1 MTPRDGLLT
10 APAGD
15 AATPLDAVP
24 LLQMLPPAVRRAV
37 ASHVTTITYGFG
49 DVIVREGEPAD
60 AFFLLTSGRAR
71 VVKAGEGGEEV
82 PLNVLRAGD
91 YFGEVALLH
100 GGSRTATVRSS
111 SEVTALRLA
120 RDDFQRLV
128 QEIPELRDALELRVR
143 HRALHNFLREFSAL
157 GELPLPVLR
166 RVLEG
171 LRPVAFAAGEL
182 IVREGEPAGP
192 LFIVQS
198 GRARVFRD
206 AGGRA
211 KNLAFLRAGD
221 FFGERST
228 LLGVARNASVQAITE
243 CQLLALA
250 PAELA
255 SLAAD
260 HPELRRV
267 LDERMAQ
274 YNADVEARVPLDFA
288 EEMLPADVAV
298 HDKLELPE
306 SRPAGDA
313 AGEGAG
319 EEQAA
324 EGREEDE
331 EPFATPEGLF
341 RKRRRRIF
349 RFPLVLQ
356 VDEMD
361 CGAACLAMICRHFGR
376 RVSITRIR
384 QLAHT
389 AYDGTSLKALC
400 SAANELGLA
409 ARGLKVSRRHLDR
422 MPVPAIIHW
431 DDYHWVVLVGV
442 SRRSVRVADPAIGLR
457 TIPRAEFERRWN
469 GYAALF
475 DYTEAFARAPE
486 GRSSGAWA
494 IPFVTAH
501 KGVLLRVLLLAIVAS
516 VLQMLLPVFTQVI
529 VDRVVVERDV
539 GLLNL
544 VIVGMLVALA
554 FMLGANLIQRYMLSF
569 ATVRID
575 AAILDFLTRR
585 LLALP
590 MSYFHTRRT
599 GDIQRRLMG
608 ARQVRE
614 FIVQNGI
621 NGMLAVVQIT
631 VALAVMAVYSPTL
644 TLVFLAAAPAYAGLG
659 VFSTKVLRPLFAELE
674 ESYGKY
680 ASFQVDAIK
689 GIETVKATAAE
700 LTFRD
705 KMLAEFTSVADRQ
718 FRANF
723 VMLAYDTVTQAVSLV
738 STALFLLVGA
748 RMVIAGEITIG
759 GFVAFNALIAMA
771 YASVVR
777 VLSLWDEWQLSAVLL
792 DRLNDIF
799 ESDPEQGRDRGR
811 LHPVPTLGGRIELR
825 NVGFR
830 YGGPE
835 AAAILGGITLE
846 IPAGRTTAIIG
857 RSGCGKTT
865 LIKCLSGLIEPTE
878 GDVLFD
884 GVDMKTLNYRELRRK
899 IGVVLQENYMFSD
912 TILRN
917 IAFGDHEPDPDR
929 AIWAAQLANAH
940 DFILRLPLGYETRIG
955 ESGLAI
961 SGGQRQRIAIARA
974 LYSNPPILIFD
985 EATSALDSESER
997 AIQENMERLL
1007 SGRTAIVIAHRLS
1020 TIRHAHSI
1028 VVLEKGQVAERGTHD
1043 ELMARR
1049 GLYFYLCSQQ
1059 LGM

>member
-10 APAGD
+10 APAAD
-15 AATPLDAVP
+15 AVTALDGVP
-24 LLQMLPPAVRRAV
+24 LLQMLAPAVRDAV
-37 ASHVTTITYGFG
+37 ASRMTMVAYGFG

-60 AFFLLTSGRAR
+60 AFFLITAGRAR
-71 VVKAGEGGEEV
+71 VVKAAESGEEV
-82 PLNVLRAGD
+82 PLNVLRAGE
-91 YFGEVALLH
+91 YFGEMALLH
-100 GGSRTATVRSS
+100 GGPRTATVRCS

-128 QEIPELRDALELRVR
+128 QETPELGDALELRVR
-143 HRALHNFLREFSAL
+143 HRALHNFLREFSEL
-157 GELPLPVLR
+157 GEVPLPVLR
-166 RVLEG
+166 AVLED
-171 LRPVAFAAGEL
+171 LVPVTFAAGDV

-192 LFIVQS
+192 MYIVQS
-198 GRARVFRD
+198 GRLRVFRD
-206 AGGRA
+206 VEGRPR
-211 KNLAFLRAGD
+211 NLAFLRAGD
-221 FFGERST
+221 FFGERSS

-243 CQLLALA
+243 CRLLALA
-250 PAELA
+250 PGQLA
-255 SLAAD
+255 RLAAA

-274 YNADVEARVPLDFA
+274 YNADAEARVPLDFA
-288 EEMLPADVAV
+288 QEMLPADVGV

-306 SRPAGDA
+306 SRQPGDDEEEE
-313 AGEGAG
+313 AGEAKPD
-319 EEQAA
+319 
-324 EGREEDE
+324 GREED

-341 RKRRRRIF
+341 RKRRQRIF

-361 CGAACLAMICRHFGR
+361 CGAACLAMVCRHFGR
-376 RVSITRIR
+376 RVSITRLR

-422 MPVPAIIHW
+422 MPAPAIVHW
-431 DDYHWVVLVGV
+431 DDYHWIVLVHVG
-442 SRRSVRVADPAIGLR
+442 RRSVRVADPAIGLR
-457 TIPRAEFERRWN
+457 TIPRGEFERRWN

-475 DYTEAFARAPE
+475 DYTEAFAKAPE

-494 IPFVTAH
+494 IPFITAH
-501 KGVLLRVLLLAIVAS
+501 KGVLLQVLLLAVVAS

-544 VIVGMLVALA
+544 VVAGMLVALA

-575 AAILDFLTRR
+575 AAILDYLTRR

-621 NGMLAVVQIT
+621 NGVLAGVQIA

-644 TLVFLAAAPAYAGLG
+644 TLVFLAAAPVYAGL
-659 VFSTKVLRPLFAELE
+659 VLFSTKVLRPLFAELE

-718 FRANF
+718 FRANY

-738 STALFLLVGA
+738 STALFLFVGA
-748 RMVIAGEITIG
+748 RMVIGGEITIG

-799 ESDPEQGRDRGR
+799 ESEPEQGRDRAR
-811 LHPVPTLGGRIELR
+811 LHPVPTLGGRIDLR

-835 AAAILGGITLE
+835 AAAILSGITLE
-846 IPAGRTTAIIG
+846 IPAGRTTAIVG

-878 GDVLFD
+878 GEVRFD
-884 GVDMKTLNYRELRRK
+884 GVEMKTLNYRELRRK

-917 IAFGDHEPDPDR
+917 IAFGDPEADPDR
-929 AIWAAQLANAH
+929 AMWAAQLANAH

-974 LYSNPPILIFD
+974 LYSNPPVLVFD

>member
-1 MTPRDGLLT
+1 MSPRDALLT
-10 APAGD
+10 APAPD
-15 AATPLDAVP
+15 RAAELDGVP
-24 LLQMLPPAVRRAV
+24 LLQMLPPPVRAAV
-37 ASHVTTITYGFG
+37 AAHVTKVAYGFG

-60 AFFLLTSGRAR
+60 AFFLITAGRAR
-71 VVKAGEGGEEV
+71 VVKAGENGEEV
-82 PLNVLRAGD
+82 PLNVLRAGEF
-91 YFGEVALLH
+91 FGETALLH
-100 GGSRTATVRSS
+100 GGTRTATVRCSS
-111 SEVTALRLA
+111 DVTALRLA

-128 QEIPELRDALELRVR
+128 QETPELRDALELRVR
-143 HRALHNFLREFSAL
+143 HRTLHNFLREFSEL

-166 RVLEG
+166 AVLDR
-171 LRPVAFAAGEL
+171 LAPVTVAAGDL
-182 IVREGEPAGP
+182 VVREGEPAGP
-192 LFIVQS
+192 MYVVQS
-198 GRARVFRD
+198 GRLKVFRD
-206 AGGRA
+206 ANGRQ

-228 LLGVARNASVQAITE
+228 LLGAARAASVQAITE
-243 CQLLALA
+243 CQLLALD
-250 PAELA
+250 PAALQG
-255 SLAAD
+255 LAAA

-274 YNADVEARVPLDFA
+274 YNAETEARVPLDFA
-288 EEMLPADVAV
+288 DEMLPADVAA

-306 SRPAGDA
+306 PRHAAPAEDEESGDSK
-313 AGEGAG
+313 
-319 EEQAA
+319 A
-324 EGREEDE
+324 EGSDDE
-331 EPFATPEGLF
+331 EPFATPGGLF

-349 RFPLVLQ
+349 QFPLVLQ

-361 CGAACLAMICRHFGR
+361 CGAASLAMICRHFGR

-442 SRRSVRVADPAIGLR
+442 GRRTVRVADPAVGMR
-457 TIPRAEFERRWN
+457 TFPRAEFERRWN
-469 GYAALF
+469 GFAALF
-475 DYTEAFARAPE
+475 DYTEAFKKAPE

-494 IPFVTAH
+494 IPFITAH
-501 KGVLLRVLLLAIVAS
+501 KGVLLQVLLLAVVAS

-544 VIVGMLVALA
+544 VVGGMLVALA

-585 LLALP
+585 MLALP

-621 NGMLAVVQIT
+621 NGVLAGVQIA

-644 TLVFLAAAPAYAGLG
+644 TLVFLAAAPAYAGL
-659 VFSTKVLRPLFAELE
+659 VFFSTNVLRPLFAELE

-738 STALFLLVGA
+738 STALFLFVGA
-748 RMVIAGEITIG
+748 RMVIRGEITIG

-799 ESDPEQGRDRGR
+799 ESEPEQGRDRSR
-811 LHPVPTLGGRIELR
+811 LHPVPALEGRIELR

-835 AAAILGGITLE
+835 SSAILGGVTLD
-846 IPAGRTTAIIG
+846 IPAGRTTAIVG

-878 GDVLFD
+878 GEVRFD
-884 GVDMKTLNYRELRRK
+884 GVDMKTLNYRDLRRK

-917 IAFGDHEPDPDR
+917 IAFGDQEPDMDR
-929 AIWAAQLANAH
+929 ATWAAQLANAH
-940 DFILRLPLGYETRIG
+940 DFILRLPLGYDTRIG

-961 SGGQRQRIAIARA
+961 SGGQRQRVAIARA
-974 LYSNPPILIFD
+974 LYSNPPVLIFD

-997 AIQENMERLL
+997 AIQQNMERLL

-1028 VVLEKGQVAERGTHD
+1028 VVLEKGQVAERGSHD